1 MNLVG
6 LLITPAI
13 VGFTLDNNEQINM
26 AIALF
31 ATAVIIY
38 ALVRNRKRATAI
50 G

>member
-1 MNLVG
+1 
-6 LLITPAI
+6 
-13 VGFTLDNNEQINM
+13 M